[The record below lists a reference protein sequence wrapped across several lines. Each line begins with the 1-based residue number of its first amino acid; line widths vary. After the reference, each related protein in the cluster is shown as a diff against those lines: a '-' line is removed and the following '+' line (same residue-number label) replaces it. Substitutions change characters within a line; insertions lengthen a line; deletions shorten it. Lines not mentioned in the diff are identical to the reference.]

1 MNAFK
6 ILKTQKYKKIDDKFI
21 QWEKNFK
28 WYQSDRKGTEENN
41 NDERN
46 RKKTSNLSNAQQVW
60 MTTWTDDENLPLEF
74 FLPFILIYLKIIR
87 KIQAGPGK
95 KYQVSAIEQLIVLKN
110 KINKMLLKIC
120 ET

>member
-28 WYQSDRKGTEENN
+28 WYQPDRKETEENN

-46 RKKTSNLSNAQQVW
+46 KKKLATSVTHNKYEWQRELAMN
-60 MTTWTDDENLPLEF
+60 
-74 FLPFILIYLKIIR
+74 IYRWNSFCHLF
-87 KIQAGPGK
+87 
-95 KYQVSAIEQLIVLKN
+95 
-110 KINKMLLKIC
+110 
-120 ET
+120 